1 MCGNVLLLDQLLRIV
16 KNLVFKVKNMVLRS
30 TFLNLWVFRSIFL
43 DLMFKNV
50 RILVFRGQKL
60 GFKVKMFEFIVFQVD
75 FLRFNVLKRTEF
87 WFFEA
92 KNLVFRSKCL
102 NLWFFRSIFLDLMF

>member
-1 MCGNVLLLDQLLRIV
+1 MLMCGNVLLLDQLLRIV

-50 RILVFRGQKL
+50 RILVFRGQTFGSK
-60 GFKVKMFEFIVFQVD
+60 FKMDIF
-75 FLRFNVLKRTEF
+75 
-87 WFFEA
+87 
-92 KNLVFRSKCL
+92 VFRS
-102 NLWFFRSIFLDLMF
+102 NYTV